1 MSSLPQRFPNL
12 FTLRVQL
19 QRLPERISGTLVV
32 LHIEKISIQWEG
44 GIYKWKE
51 CVRLKGESVQAAVPS
66 WSWGLHLHDTRP
78 WTNRDASFCT
88 CGHLPELVPHVSYA
102 ASRGSGWH
110 TWLHQ
115 MGLHQVPVFTMSKY
129 AVSLAQQ
136 VGATVMNGYINRLT
150 GSAKHLVAF
159 SLVYLCA
166 IISHQNYLL
175 CDLFYCS

>member
-1 MSSLPQRFPNL
+1 MPSLPQRFPNL

-78 WTNRDASFCT
+78 WTNGAVSFCT
-88 CGHLPELVPHVSYA
+88 CVHLPELDPHVSYA
-102 ASRGSGWH
+102 ASRGSCWH
-110 TWLHQ
+110 ASGYQ
-115 MGLHQVPVFTMSKY
+115 MGLCQVPAFTFYNEQWAFIS
-129 AVSLAQQ
+129 
-136 VGATVMNGYINRLT
+136 NRLLQQWWMDLQT
-150 GSAKHLVAF
+150 GSVEHIVAF
-159 SLVYLCA
+159 PSVYFLM
-166 IISHQNYLL
+166 
-175 CDLFYCS
+175 